1 MNKNIF
7 LLVAVFSLILV
18 IPMSH
23 AQLTIGGNAEQKL
36 IEMKLDI
43 DGTVSVKHVVS
54 SSNMPVTVQLFSGTI
69 SNLVIINEKGED
81 MFENGANAG
90 IAYDPQGNQSI
101 VIFPSK
107 QNSIIEYNLESIIP
121 EDNLLTIQTSYA
133 ETYSIIFSDEIE
145 MIFLNDNIIFLENKK
160 GVSLNYGGSATIQYY
175 SNTPKIIKEVQWEEN
190 EFDVEIITDSK
201 IDKFNFEQTSK
212 SISFQ
217 VNEKDKFVTIIMSE
231 ELLGG
236 PYLIFLD
243 DEKIKFNKTMKNE
256 NNIVL
261 NIKPEVSG
269 EIVIIGTTVIPEFS
283 MFIPLIM
290 GFFIILTMPLIKK
303 INLH

>member
-7 LLVAVFSLILV
+7 LIVAVFSLILV

-145 MIFLNDNIIFLENKK
+145 MIFLNNNIIFLENKK
-160 GVSLNYGGSATIQYY
+160 GISLNYGGSATIQYY

-217 VNEKDKFVTIIMSE
+217 VNEEDKLVTIIMSE

-290 GFFIILTMPLIKK
+290 GFFIVLTMPLIKK

>member
-7 LLVAVFSLILV
+7 LIVAVFSLILV

-23 AQLTIGGNAEQKL
+23 AQLTIGANAEQEL

-69 SNLVIINEKGED
+69 SNLVIINEKDED
-81 MFENGANAG
+81 IFENGANAG

-107 QNSIIEYNLESIIP
+107 QNSIIKYNLESIIP

-133 ETYSIIFSDEIE
+133 ETYSVIFSDEIE

-175 SNTPKIIKEVQWEEN
+175 SNIPKIIKEVQWEEN
-190 EFDVEIITDSK
+190 KFDVEIITDSK

-217 VNEKDKFVTIIMSE
+217 VNEENKNVTIIMSE

-261 NIKPEVSG
+261 NMKPEISG

>member
-7 LLVAVFSLILV
+7 LIVAVFSLILV

-133 ETYSIIFSDEIE
+133 ETYSVIFSDEIE

-160 GVSLNYGGSATIQYY
+160 GISLNYGGSATIQYY

-290 GFFIILTMPLIKK
+290 GFFIVLTMPLIKK

>member
-7 LLVAVFSLILV
+7 LIVAVFSLILV

-133 ETYSIIFSDEIE
+133 ETYSVIFSDEIE
-145 MIFLNDNIIFLENKK
+145 MIFLNNNIIFLENKK
-160 GVSLNYGGSATIQYY
+160 GISLNYGGSATIQYY

-217 VNEKDKFVTIIMSE
+217 VNEEDKLVTIIMSE

>member
-7 LLVAVFSLILV
+7 LIVAVFSLILV

-133 ETYSIIFSDEIE
+133 ETYSVIFSDEIE
-145 MIFLNDNIIFLENKK
+145 MIFLNNNIIFLENKK

-217 VNEKDKFVTIIMSE
+217 VNEEDKFVTIIMSE

>member
-7 LLVAVFSLILV
+7 LIFMVFTSITV
-18 IPMSH
+18 IPIAN
-23 AQLTIGGNAEQKL
+23 AQLSFGEQAYQKSIELIVDETEIIKAKHMIGYSNNP
-36 IEMKLDI
+36 
-43 DGTVSVKHVVS
+43 VSIR
-54 SSNMPVTVQLFSGTI
+54 LFE
-69 SNLVIINEKGED
+69 NVIVESIRVINEEGKELEFGITGIGNEGHVTILST
-81 MFENGANAG
+81 NQNA
-90 IAYDPQGNQSI
+90 I
-101 VIFPSK
+101 V
-107 QNSIIEYNLESIIP
+107 EYNLKNIFYKTISDNTSILDIGYPQTFSILFP
-121 EDNLLTIQTSYA
+121 EKTEL
-133 ETYSIIFSDEIE
+133 
-145 MIFLNDNIIFLENKK
+145 IFLNNNVIQLGDKK
-160 GVSLNYGGSATIQYY
+160 GITINGGGYIKIQYY
-175 SNTPKIIKEVQWEEN
+175 SNTPKMIKEIQWEEN
-190 EFDVEIITDSK
+190 KFDVEIITDSK

-217 VNEKDKFVTIIMSE
+217 VNEEDKFVTIIMSE

-236 PYLIFLD
+236 PYLILLN
-243 DEKIKFNKTMKNE
+243 DEKIKFNKTMKDE
-256 NNIVL
+256 NNVVL

>member
-7 LLVAVFSLILV
+7 LIVVVFSLILV

-145 MIFLNDNIIFLENKK
+145 MIFLNNNIIFLENKK

>member
-7 LLVAVFSLILV
+7 LIVAVFSLILV

-145 MIFLNDNIIFLENKK
+145 MIFLNNNIIFLENKK

-175 SNTPKIIKEVQWEEN
+175 SNIPKIIKEVQWEEN

-217 VNEKDKFVTIIMSE
+217 VNEEDKLVTIIMSE

>member
-7 LLVAVFSLILV
+7 LIVAVFSLILV

-81 MFENGANAG
+81 MFENGVNAG

-145 MIFLNDNIIFLENKK
+145 MIFLNNNIIFLENKK

-217 VNEKDKFVTIIMSE
+217 VNEEDKLVTIIMSE

>member
-7 LLVAVFSLILV
+7 LIVAVFSLILV

-145 MIFLNDNIIFLENKK
+145 MIFLNNNIIFLENKK

-217 VNEKDKFVTIIMSE
+217 VNEEDKFVTIIMSE

>member
-7 LLVAVFSLILV
+7 LIVAVFSLILV

-54 SSNMPVTVQLFSGTI
+54 SSNTPVTVQLFSGTI

-81 MFENGANAG
+81 IVENGVNAG
-90 IAYDPQGNQSI
+90 IVYDPQGNQSI

-133 ETYSIIFSDEIE
+133 ETYSVIFSDEIE
-145 MIFLNDNIIFLENKK
+145 MIFLNNNIIFLENKK

-217 VNEKDKFVTIIMSE
+217 VNEEDKLVTIIMSE

>member
-7 LLVAVFSLILV
+7 LIVVVFSLILV

-160 GVSLNYGGSATIQYY
+160 GISLNYGGSATIQYY

-190 EFDVEIITDSK
+190 NFDVEIITDSK

-217 VNEKDKFVTIIMSE
+217 VNEEDKLVTIIMSE

>member
-7 LLVAVFSLILV
+7 LIVAVFSLILV

-145 MIFLNDNIIFLENKK
+145 MIFLNNNIIFLENKK

-217 VNEKDKFVTIIMSE
+217 VNEENKIVTIIMSE

-243 DEKIKFNKTMKNE
+243 DEKIKFNKTMKGE

-261 NIKPEVSG
+261 NMKPEISG

>member
-7 LLVAVFSLILV
+7 LIVAVFSLILV

-90 IAYDPQGNQSI
+90 ITYDPQGNQSI

-133 ETYSIIFSDEIE
+133 ETYSVIFSDEIE
-145 MIFLNDNIIFLENKK
+145 MIFLNNNIIFLENKK

-217 VNEKDKFVTIIMSE
+217 VNEEDKLVTIIMSE

>member
-7 LLVAVFSLILV
+7 LLVVVFSLILV

-133 ETYSIIFSDEIE
+133 ETYSVIFSDEIE
-145 MIFLNDNIIFLENKK
+145 MIFLNNNIIFLENKK

-217 VNEKDKFVTIIMSE
+217 VNEEDKLVTIIMSE

>member
-7 LLVAVFSLILV
+7 LIVAVFSLILV

-133 ETYSIIFSDEIE
+133 ETYSVIFSDEIE
-145 MIFLNDNIIFLENKK
+145 MIFLNNNIIFLENKK

-217 VNEKDKFVTIIMSE
+217 VNEEDKNVTIIMSE

-236 PYLIFLD
+236 PYLVFLD
-243 DEKIKFNKTMKNE
+243 DEKIKFGKTMKGE

>member
-7 LLVAVFSLILV
+7 LIVAVFSLILV

-145 MIFLNDNIIFLENKK
+145 MIFLNNNIIFLENKK

-190 EFDVEIITDSK
+190 KFDVEIITDSK

-217 VNEKDKFVTIIMSE
+217 VNEEDKFVTIIMSE

>member
-7 LLVAVFSLILV
+7 LIVVVFSLILV

-133 ETYSIIFSDEIE
+133 ETYSVIFSDEIE
-145 MIFLNDNIIFLENKK
+145 MIFLNNNIIFLENKK

-290 GFFIILTMPLIKK
+290 GFFIVLTMPLIKK

>member
-7 LLVAVFSLILV
+7 LIVAVFSLILV

-145 MIFLNDNIIFLENKK
+145 MIFLNNNIIFLENKK
-160 GVSLNYGGSATIQYY
+160 GISLNYGGSATIQYY

-217 VNEKDKFVTIIMSE
+217 VNEEDKFVTIIMSE

>member
-7 LLVAVFSLILV
+7 LIVAVFSLILV

-145 MIFLNDNIIFLENKK
+145 MIFLNNNIIFLENKK

-217 VNEKDKFVTIIMSE
+217 VNEEDKLVTIIMSE

-243 DEKIKFNKTMKNE
+243 DEKIKFNKIMKGE
-256 NNIVL
+256 NDIVL

>member
-7 LLVAVFSLILV
+7 LIVAVFSLILV

-81 MFENGANAG
+81 IVENGVNAG
-90 IAYDPQGNQSI
+90 IVYDPQGNQSI

-160 GVSLNYGGSATIQYY
+160 GISLNYGGSATIQYY

-190 EFDVEIITDSK
+190 KFDVEIITDSK

-217 VNEKDKFVTIIMSE
+217 VNEEDKLVTIIMSE

>member
-7 LLVAVFSLILV
+7 LIVVVFSLILV

-145 MIFLNDNIIFLENKK
+145 MIFLNNNIIFLENKK

-175 SNTPKIIKEVQWEEN
+175 SNIPKIIKEVQWEEN
-190 EFDVEIITDSK
+190 KFDVEIITDSK

-217 VNEKDKFVTIIMSE
+217 VNEEDKLVTIIMSE

>member
-7 LLVAVFSLILV
+7 LIVVVFSLILV

-145 MIFLNDNIIFLENKK
+145 MIFLNNNIIFLENKK

-217 VNEKDKFVTIIMSE
+217 VNEEDKFVTIIMSE

-290 GFFIILTMPLIKK
+290 GFVIILTIPLMKK

>member
-7 LLVAVFSLILV
+7 LIVAVFSLILV

-145 MIFLNDNIIFLENKK
+145 MIFLNNNIIFLENKK

-217 VNEKDKFVTIIMSE
+217 VNEEDKLVTIIMSE

>member
-7 LLVAVFSLILV
+7 LIVAVFSLILV

-145 MIFLNDNIIFLENKK
+145 MIFLNNNIIFLENKK
-160 GVSLNYGGSATIQYY
+160 GISLNYGGSATIQYY
-175 SNTPKIIKEVQWEEN
+175 SNIPKIIKEVQWEEN
-190 EFDVEIITDSK
+190 KFDVEIITDSK

-217 VNEKDKFVTIIMSE
+217 VNEEDKFVTIIMSE

>member
-7 LLVAVFSLILV
+7 LMIVVFSLVLV
-18 IPMSH
+18 IPTSH
-23 AQLTIGGNAEQKL
+23 AQLTIGANAEQEL
-36 IEMKLDI
+36 IEMKLNI
-43 DGTVSVKHVVS
+43 DGTVSMKHVVS

-121 EDNLLTIQTSYA
+121 EDNLLTIQTSYD
-133 ETYSIIFSDEIE
+133 ETYSVIFSDEIE
-145 MIFLNDNIIFLENKK
+145 LIFLNNNIIFLENKK
-160 GVSLNYGGSATIQYY
+160 GISLNYGGSATIQYY
-175 SNTPKIIKEVQWEEN
+175 SNIQKIIKEVQWEEN
-190 EFDVEIITDSK
+190 KFDVEIITNSK

-217 VNEKDKFVTIIMSE
+217 VNEKDKNIAIIMSE

-236 PYLIFLD
+236 PYLVFLD
-243 DEKIKFNKTMKNE
+243 DEKIKFGKTMKGE

-290 GFFIILTMPLIKK
+290 GFVIILTIPLMKK

>member
-7 LLVAVFSLILV
+7 LIVAVFSLILV

-145 MIFLNDNIIFLENKK
+145 MIFLNNNIIFLENKK

-175 SNTPKIIKEVQWEEN
+175 SNIPKIIKEVQWEEN
-190 EFDVEIITDSK
+190 KFDVEIITDSK

-217 VNEKDKFVTIIMSE
+217 VNEEDKFVTIIMSE

>member
-7 LLVAVFSLILV
+7 LIVAVFSLILV

-145 MIFLNDNIIFLENKK
+145 MIFLNNNIIFLENKK

-217 VNEKDKFVTIIMSE
+217 VNEEDKFVTIIMSE

-290 GFFIILTMPLIKK
+290 GFFIVLTMPLIKK